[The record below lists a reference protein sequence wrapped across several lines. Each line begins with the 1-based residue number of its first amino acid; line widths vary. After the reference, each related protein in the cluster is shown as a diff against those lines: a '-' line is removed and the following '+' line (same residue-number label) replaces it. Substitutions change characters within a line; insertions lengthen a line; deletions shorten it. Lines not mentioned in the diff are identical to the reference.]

1 LSCWTLFPAHPLT
14 LRSRFVVANERRV
27 VVAYRVAEVDLECF
41 GPFDEGDA
49 PFFVLV
55 FSEAAFHQFG
65 PPNDE
70 GRHFER

>member
-1 LSCWTLFPAHPLT
+1 
-14 LRSRFVVANERRV
+14 V